1 MKIPVISK
9 RAKWIVV
16 IVVLVVMGAVLKQR
30 QSEPLLLPVVAIDKG
45 AVESTV
51 SNTRA
56 GTIKACQRSELSMS
70 LGGRVQKLY
79 VKEGDRVTAG
89 QVLIE
94 LWNEDHK
101 ANVAQAEASL
111 SAAEHEQKRACL
123 GAEQNAREDQRA
135 QSLINKKLIST
146 TQAEAARTLSTT
158 TRQSCEGAGD
168 QVKMSRANLD
178 LARARFDL
186 TYLRA
191 PYAGIIA
198 EVNSE
203 LGEYVTPSPAGILTK
218 PAIDMLDDSCLY
230 VTAPID
236 EIDAMPVRV
245 GQRVRITLD
254 AFRGQHFDGHV
265 TRIAPYVMEVE
276 KQARTVDVDVR
287 FDSFPKDVPLLVGY
301 SADIEIILDERADVL
316 RVPTETI
323 VDKHFVYVLSDDG
336 VVHKREFTPGLAN
349 WTHTEIT
356 AGLQVG
362 DKVVLTPDHAGLKD
376 GAPAKI
382 DDGSATKE
390 NAAEKKSP

>member
-1 MKIPVISK
+1 
-9 RAKWIVV
+9 
-16 IVVLVVMGAVLKQR
+16 
-30 QSEPLLLPVVAIDKG
+30 
-45 AVESTV
+45 
-51 SNTRA
+51 
-56 GTIKACQRSELSMS
+56 MS
-70 LGGRVQKLY
+70 LGGRVQRLN
-79 VKEGDRVTAG
+79 VKEGDRVTEG
-89 QVLIE
+89 QVLLE

-101 ANVAQAEASL
+101 ANVAQAEANL
-111 SAAEHEQKRACL
+111 SAAEHEEKRACL
-123 GAEQNAREDQRA
+123 GADQNAREDRRA
-135 QSLINKKLIST
+135 QALIDKKLIST

-178 LARARFDL
+178 LARARYDL

-203 LGEYVTPSPAGILTK
+203 LGEYVTPSPSGVLTK
-218 PAIDMLDDSCLY
+218 PAIEILDDSCLY

-245 GQRVRITLD
+245 GQGVRITMD

-287 FDSFPKDVPLLVGY
+287 FDNFPKDVPLLVGY

-316 RVPTETI
+316 RIPTESI
-323 VDKHFVYVLSDDG
+323 MDKRFVYVLGEDG
-336 VVHKREFTPGLAN
+336 VVHKNEFTPGLAN
-349 WTHTEIT
+349 WTFTEVSSGLK
-356 AGLQVG
+356 AGE
-362 DKVVLTPDHAGLKD
+362 KIVLTPDHAGLKD
-376 GAPAKI
+376 GVSARAEDKASEEKA
-382 DDGSATKE
+382 DG
-390 NAAEKKSP
+390 KKSQ

>member
-1 MKIPVISK
+1 MKMPVISK
-9 RAKWIVV
+9 RTKWILIVVV
-16 IVVLVVMGAVLKQR
+16 IVIVGVALKQR
-30 QSEPLLLPVVAIDKG
+30 KPDPLLLPVIAIDKG
-45 AVESTV
+45 LVESTV

-79 VKEGDRVTAG
+79 VKEGDRVTPG

-123 GAEQNAREDQRA
+123 GADQNAREDQRA
-135 QSLINKKLIST
+135 QALINKKLIST

-158 TRQSCEGAGD
+158 TRQSCEAAGD
-168 QVKMSRANLD
+168 QVKMSHANLD
-178 LARARFDL
+178 LARAHFDL

-191 PYAGIIA
+191 PYAGVIA
-198 EVNSE
+198 EVNSD

-218 PAIDMLDDSCLY
+218 PAIEILDDSCLY

-245 GQRVRITLD
+245 GQRVQITMD
-254 AFRGQHFDGHV
+254 AFRGKHFDGHV

-287 FDSFPKDVPLLVGY
+287 FDNFPKDVPLLIGY
-301 SADIEIILDERADVL
+301 SSDIEIILDERTDVL

-323 VDKHFVYVLSDDG
+323 IDKKFVYVLGDDG
-336 VVHKREFTPGLAN
+336 IVHKREFTPGLAN
-349 WTHTEIT
+349 WTSTEVT
-356 AGLQVG
+356 AGLKEG
-362 DKVVLTPDHAGLKD
+362 EKVVLTPDHAGLKD
-376 GAPAKI
+376 GAPAKV
-382 DDGSATKE
+382 DDRSAEEK
-390 NAAEKKSP
+390 AVEKKSP

>member
-1 MKIPVISK
+1 MKTPVIG
-9 RAKWIVV
+9 RRTKWVVAIVV
-16 IVVLVVMGAVLKQR
+16 VVVIGVFLKQR
-30 QSEPLLLPVVAIDKG
+30 KPEPLSVPVVAVDKG
-45 AVESTV
+45 TVESTV

-56 GTIKACQRSELSMS
+56 GTIKACQRSELSMP
-70 LGGRVQKLY
+70 LGGRVQKLN

-89 QVLIE
+89 QVLLE

-101 ANVAQAEASL
+101 ANVAQAEANL
-111 SAAEHEQKRACL
+111 SAAEHEQKRVCL
-123 GAEQNAREDQRA
+123 SAEQNARENQRA
-135 QSLINKKLIST
+135 QALIGKKLIST
-146 TQAEAARTLSTT
+146 TQAEAAHTLSTT
-158 TRQSCEGAGD
+158 TRQGCEAAGD

-178 LARARFDL
+178 LVRAHFDL

-191 PYAGIIA
+191 PYAGVIA

-203 LGEYVTPSPAGILTK
+203 LGEYVTPSPSGVLTK
-218 PAIDMLDDSCLY
+218 PAIEILDDSCLY

-301 SADIEIILDERADVL
+301 SADIEIILDERASVL
-316 RVPTETI
+316 RVPTESI
-323 VDKHFVYVLSDDG
+323 MDKRFVYVLGEDG
-336 VVHKREFTPGLAN
+336 IVHKKEFTPGLAN
-349 WTHTEIT
+349 WTSTEVSS
-356 AGLQVG
+356 GLQVG
-362 DKVVLTPDHAGLKD
+362 DKIVLTPDHVGLKD
-376 GAPAKI
+376 GV
-382 DDGSATKE
+382 SARVEDK
-390 NAAEKKSP
+390 AAEEKTDGKKSQ

>member
-1 MKIPVISK
+1 MNIPAISK
-9 RAKWIVV
+9 RTKWILLLAALIAGMVFV
-16 IVVLVVMGAVLKQR
+16 KQR
-30 QSEPLLLPVVAIDKG
+30 KAQPLLLPVVAIDKG
-45 AVESTV
+45 TVESTV

-79 VKEGDRVTAG
+79 VKEGDRVSDG

-94 LWNEDHK
+94 LWNEDQK
-101 ANVAQAEASL
+101 ANVAQAEANL

-123 GAEQNAREDQRA
+123 GADQNAREDQRA
-135 QSLINKKLIST
+135 QTLISKKLIST

-158 TRQSCEGAGD
+158 TRQACEAAGD

-191 PYAGIIA
+191 PYAGVIA
-198 EVNSE
+198 EVNSD
-203 LGEYVTPSPAGILTK
+203 LGEYVTPSPSGVLTK
-218 PAIDMLDDSCLY
+218 PAIEILDDSCLY

-245 GQRVRITLD
+245 GQPVRISMD

-287 FDSFPKDVPLLVGY
+287 FDSFPKDIPLLVGY
-301 SADIEIILDERADVL
+301 SADIEIILDKRTDVL
-316 RVPTETI
+316 RVPSETI
-323 VDKHFVYVLSDDG
+323 VDKRFVYVLGDDG
-336 VVHKREFTPGLAN
+336 IVHKREFTPGLAN
-349 WTHTEIT
+349 WTSTEVS
-356 AGLQVG
+356 AGLQAG
-362 DKVVLTPDHAGLKD
+362 ENVVQTPDQAGLKD
-376 GAPAKI
+376 GVRAQV
-382 DDGSATKE
+382 DNRSAEEK
-390 NAAEKKSP
+390 AAGKK

>member
-1 MKIPVISK
+1 
-9 RAKWIVV
+9 
-16 IVVLVVMGAVLKQR
+16 
-30 QSEPLLLPVVAIDKG
+30 
-45 AVESTV
+45 
-51 SNTRA
+51 
-56 GTIKACQRSELSMS
+56 
-70 LGGRVQKLY
+70 
-79 VKEGDRVTAG
+79 EGDRVKAG

-123 GAEQNAREDQRA
+123 GADQNAREDQRA
-135 QSLINKKLIST
+135 QALVGKQLIST
-146 TQAEAARTLSTT
+146 TQAEAAHTLSNT
-158 TRQSCEGAGD
+158 TRQSCEAAED

-178 LARARFDL
+178 MFRARYDL

-191 PYAGIIA
+191 PYDGIIA

-245 GQRVRITLD
+245 GQRVSITLD
-254 AFRGQHFDGHV
+254 AFRGQHFDGHI

-301 SADIEIILDERADVL
+301 SADIEIILDERNGVL
-316 RVPTETI
+316 RVPTEAI
-323 VDKHFVYVLSDDG
+323 VDKHFAYVLGDDG
-336 VVHKREFTPGLAN
+336 IVHKREFTSGLAN
-349 WTHTEIT
+349 WTQTEVS
-356 AGLQVG
+356 AGLQAG
-362 DKVVLTPDHAGLKD
+362 DKVVLTPDHPGLKD
-376 GAPAKI
+376 GV
-382 DDGSATKE
+382 SATVD
-390 NAAEKKSP
+390 NATAEEKAARKKSP

>member
-1 MKIPVISK
+1 MKIPVFSK
-9 RAKWIVV
+9 RTKWIVV
-16 IVVLVVMGAVLKQR
+16 IVVLVVMGTVLKQR

-89 QVLIE
+89 QVLVE

-218 PAIDMLDDSCLY
+218 PAIDILDDSCLY

-323 VDKHFVYVLSDDG
+323 MDKRFVYVLGDDG
-336 VVHKREFTPGLAN
+336 VVRKREFTPGLAN

-356 AGLQVG
+356 AGLQAG
-362 DKVVLTPDHAGLKD
+362 DQVVLTPDHAGLKD
-376 GAPAKI
+376 GVSAKVE
-382 DDGSATKE
+382 DEAEKAKA
-390 NAAEKKSP
+390 NEKKSP

>member
-1 MKIPVISK
+1 MKIPVFSK
-9 RAKWIVV
+9 RTKWIVV
-16 IVVLVVMGAVLKQR
+16 IVVLVVMGTVLKQR

-89 QVLIE
+89 QVLVE

-218 PAIDMLDDSCLY
+218 PAIDILDDSCLY

-323 VDKHFVYVLSDDG
+323 MDKRFVYVLGDDG

-356 AGLQVG
+356 AGLQAG
-362 DKVVLTPDHAGLKD
+362 DQVVLTPDHAGLKD
-376 GAPAKI
+376 GVSAKVE
-382 DDGSATKE
+382 DEAEKAKA
-390 NAAEKKSP
+390 NEKKSP

>member
-1 MKIPVISK
+1 MKKLALGK
-9 RAKWIVV
+9 RTKWILAIVALV
-16 IVVLVVMGAVLKQR
+16 IIVTLVKQR
-30 QSEPLLLPVVAIDKG
+30 SPEPIALPVKVIDKG
-45 AVESTV
+45 SVASTV

-56 GTIKACQRSELSMS
+56 GTIKPCQRSELSMS

-79 VKEGDRVTAG
+79 VKEGDRVVAD

-123 GAEQNAREDQRA
+123 NAEQNAREDQRA
-135 QSLINKKLIST
+135 RTLFEKRLISS

-158 TRQSCEGAGD
+158 THQSCEAAQD

-178 LARARFDL
+178 LVRAHYDL

-191 PYAGIIA
+191 PYAGVIA

-218 PAIDMLDDSCLY
+218 PAIDILDDSCLY

-254 AFRGQHFDGHV
+254 AFRDQSFDGHV
-265 TRIAPYVMEVE
+265 TRVAPYVMEVE

-287 FDSFPKDVPLLVGY
+287 FDDFPKDIPLLIGY
-301 SADIEIILDERADVL
+301 SADIEIILDERKDVL

-323 VDKHFVYVLSDDG
+323 MDKRFVYVLGEDG
-336 VVHKREFTPGLAN
+336 IVHKREFTPGLSN
-349 WTHTEIT
+349 WTQTEVS

-362 DKVVLTPDHAGLKD
+362 DKIVLTPDHAGLKD
-376 GAPAKI
+376 GVPAKAE
-382 DDGSATKE
+382 DTADKE
-390 NAAEKKSP
+390 TPAGKSSP

>member
-9 RAKWIVV
+9 RTKWILIAVVVLAV
-16 IVVLVVMGAVLKQR
+16 IVLLKQR
-30 QSEPLLLPVVAIDKG
+30 KPEPLVLPVVAVESG
-45 AVESTV
+45 AVKSTV

-56 GTIKACQRSELSMS
+56 GTVKPCQRSELSMS
-70 LGGRVQKLY
+70 LGGRVQKLH

-111 SAAEHEQKRACL
+111 SAAAHEQKRACL
-123 GAEQNAREDQRA
+123 GADQNAREDQRA
-135 QSLINKKLIST
+135 QALINKKLIST
-146 TQAEAARTLSTT
+146 TQAEAARTLSST
-158 TRQSCEGAGD
+158 TRQSCEASED
-168 QVKMSRANLD
+168 QVKMSQANLD
-178 LARARFDL
+178 LVRARYDL

-191 PYAGIIA
+191 PYDGIIA

-218 PAIDMLDDSCLY
+218 PAIDILDDSCLY

-245 GQRVRITLD
+245 GQSVSITLD
-254 AFRGQHFDGHV
+254 AFRGQSFDGHI

-287 FDSFPKDVPLLVGY
+287 FDNFPKDVPLLVGY
-301 SADIEIILDERADVL
+301 SADIEIILDERNDVL

-323 VDKHFVYVLSDDG
+323 IDKRFVYVLDDDG
-336 VVHKREFTPGLAN
+336 IVHKTEFTPGLAN
-349 WTHTEIT
+349 WTHTEIA
-356 AGLQVG
+356 AGLQAG
-362 DKVVLTPDHAGLKD
+362 DKVVLTPDHVGLKD
-376 GAPAKI
+376 GVPAKI
-382 DDGSATKE
+382 DDGSEKDKSS
-390 NAAEKKSP
+390 EKKSP

>member
-1 MKIPVISK
+1 MSKLVLSK
-9 RAKWIVV
+9 RTKWILA
-16 IVVLVVMGAVLKQR
+16 IVVLVVLVTLLKQR
-30 QSEPLLLPVVAIDKG
+30 KPEPIVLPVAIVDKG
-45 AVESTV
+45 TVASTV

-56 GTIKACQRSELSMS
+56 GTIRACQRSELSMS
-70 LGGRVQKLY
+70 LGGRVQKLH
-79 VKEGDRVTAG
+79 VKEGDRVTEG

-94 LWNEDHK
+94 LWNEDRK
-101 ANVAQAEASL
+101 ANIAQAEASL
-111 SAAEHEQKRACL
+111 SAAEHDQKRACL
-123 GAEQNAREDQRA
+123 GAEQNARENQRA
-135 QSLINKKLIST
+135 QALVGKQLIST
-146 TQAEAARTLSTT
+146 TQAEAARTLSST
-158 TRQSCEGAGD
+158 TRQSCEASED

-178 LARARFDL
+178 MVRAHFDL

-218 PAIDMLDDSCLY
+218 PAIDIIDDSCLY

-245 GQRVRITLD
+245 GQRVSITLD
-254 AFRGQHFDGHV
+254 AFRDKQFSGHV

-287 FDSFPKDVPLLVGY
+287 FEDFPKDMPLLVGY
-301 SADIEIILDERADVL
+301 SADIEIILDERKDVL

-323 VDKHFVYVLSDDG
+323 MDKRFVYVLGDDG
-336 VVHKREFTPGLAN
+336 IVKKREFTAGLAN
-349 WTHTEIT
+349 WTQTEVS

-376 GAPAKI
+376 GVPAKVE
-382 DDGSATKE
+382 DVAEKAKE
-390 NAAEKKSP
+390 DEKKSP

>member
-1 MKIPVISK
+1 MKMPVISK
-9 RAKWIVV
+9 RTKWIVA
-16 IVVLVVMGAVLKQR
+16 IVVLVVVVIVLKQR
-30 QSEPLLLPVVAIDKG
+30 KPEPLLLPVVAVDKG
-45 AVESTV
+45 PVESTV

-123 GAEQNAREDQRA
+123 GADQNAREDQRA
-135 QSLINKKLIST
+135 QSLISKKLIST

-203 LGEYVTPSPAGILTK
+203 LGEYVTPSPSGVLTK
-218 PAIDMLDDSCLY
+218 PAIEMLDDSCLY

-287 FDSFPKDVPLLVGY
+287 FDNFPKDVPLLVGY
-301 SADIEIILDERADVL
+301 SADIEIILDERNDVL
-316 RVPTETI
+316 RIPTETI
-323 VDKHFVYVLSDDG
+323 IEKRFVYVLGEDG
-336 VVHKREFTPGLAN
+336 VVHKQEFVAGLAN
-349 WTHTEIT
+349 WTSTEVSS
-356 AGLQVG
+356 GLAAG
-362 DKVVLTPDHAGLKD
+362 DKVILTPDRAGIKD
-376 GAPAKI
+376 GVPAKI
-382 DDGSATKE
+382 DDGSGKE
-390 NAAEKKSP
+390 KADEIKSP